1 MEVKGNFINYGDYVD
16 VHDNEVVNL
25 NVGNGKVEVNKQP
38 THFPPS
44 LDFNQ
49 GQAALNFLKEKD
61 FVPSE
66 TEPGNFLY
74 QMGCTEE
81 SPDEVRPV
89 VWLKN
94 KQLLRE
100 MLEHWYSKL
109 LEDESFTQTKMAAV
123 CSQVFVNEDGDM
135 IHLAKRKSVPSW
147 ESEKLK
153 DFFATI

>member
-25 NVGNGKVEVNKQP
+25 NIGNGKVEVNKQLA
-38 THFPPS
+38 HFPPC
-44 LDFNQ
+44 LDFTQ
-49 GQAALNFLKEKD
+49 GQAALNFLKEKG

-66 TEPGNFLY
+66 TEPENFLY
-74 QMGCTEE
+74 QMGCREE
-81 SPDEVRPV
+81 RPDEVRPI

-109 LEDESFTQTKMAAV
+109 LEDKALTQTKMATI
-123 CSQVFVNEDGDM
+123 CSQVFVNHDGEI
-135 IHLAKRKSVPSW
+135 IHLARRKSVPSL
-147 ESEKLK
+147 ESDDLK
-153 DFFATI
+153 FFFANI

>member
-38 THFPPS
+38 AHFPPC
-44 LDFNQ
+44 LNYIQ
-49 GQAALNFLKEKD
+49 GQSALVFLKEKR

-100 MLEHWYSKL
+100 MLEGWFSKL
-109 LEDESFTQTKMAAV
+109 IEEKSLKKAKMEAT
-123 CSQVFVNEDGDM
+123 CSQVFVDEKGEM
-135 IHLAKRKSVPSW
+135 IHLPKNKDYPSK
-147 ESEKLK
+147 ESDDIK